1 MEGWK
6 KMAFADVATKFF
18 SGGTPSTKDS
28 SLWDGDIQWI
38 TSKWL
43 NERLYL
49 SYGEKNISEK
59 GLRSSA
65 TKLVKARSLILATRV
80 GVGKVSINEIDLAI
94 NQDLLGIEIDEYNY
108 SLEFL
113 AYQLR
118 SQKSQDYISSFK
130 RGATIQ
136 GVTQDCIKSIEL
148 NIPPLP
154 EQHKIA
160 HVLGKVQ
167 KAIEQQDKLIRT
179 TTELKKAFMQ
189 KLFTEGTRG
198 ESQKETEIGLVPE
211 SWEVVKMEECLL
223 QTQYGLSAKG
233 NEKGNVPILRMTN
246 QKDGYISNENLQYV
260 NILEK
265 ELVKFKVNIDDVI
278 FNRTNS
284 FELVGRTAIFK
295 LSGDYIFA
303 SYLIRL
309 ITNSKKLYPEFLN
322 FYLNADETQN
332 RLKSI
337 ATRGVS
343 QSNISATRLRGFV
356 IPLPSLAEQIEIIST
371 IKTFNQKIEF
381 QNKKKQTLTALFKT
395 LLHELMTGQRRV
407 HELEFEE
414 EITGVLI

>member
-1 MEGWK
+1 
-6 KMAFADVATKFF
+6 
-18 SGGTPSTKDS
+18 
-28 SLWDGDIQWI
+28 
-38 TSKWL
+38 
-43 NERLYL
+43 
-49 SYGEKNISEK
+49 
-59 GLRSSA
+59 
-65 TKLVKARSLILATRV
+65 
-80 GVGKVSINEIDLAI
+80 
-94 NQDLLGIEIDEYNY
+94 LGIEIDEHNY

-136 GVTQDCIKSIEL
+136 GVTQDCIKSIE
-148 NIPPLP
+148 PLP
-154 EQHKIA
+154 EQRKIT
-160 HVLGKVQ
+160 HVLNTVQ

-179 TTELKKAFMQ
+179 TTELKKALMQ

-246 QKDGYISNENLQYV
+246 QKDGYISDENLQYV
-260 NILEK
+260 NISEK
-265 ELVKFKVNIDDVI
+265 EFEKFKVNIDDVI

-343 QSNISATRLRGFV
+343 QSNISAARLRGFV

-407 HELEFEE
+407 HELEFEKME
-414 EITGVLI
+414 DFNTL

>member
-1 MEGWK
+1 MKGWK
-6 KMAFADVATKFF
+6 KMTFADVATKFF
-18 SGGTPSTKDS
+18 SGGTPPTKDS

-49 SYGEKNISEK
+49 SDGEKNINEK

-94 NQDLLGIEIDEYNY
+94 NQDLLGIEIDEHNY

-118 SQKSQDYISSFK
+118 SQKPQDYISLFK

-136 GVTQDCIKSIEL
+136 GVTKDCIKSIEL

-154 EQHKIA
+154 EQRKIA
-160 HVLGKVQ
+160 NVLSMVQ
-167 KAIEQQDKLIRT
+167 KASEHQDKLIRI
-179 TTELKKAFMQ
+179 TTELKKALMQ

-198 ESQKETEIGLVPE
+198 ELQKETEIGLVSE
-211 SWEVVKMEECLL
+211 SWEVVELGKCLL
-223 QTQYGLSAKG
+223 KTQYGISAKG
-233 NEKGNVPILRMTN
+233 KEKGNVPILRMTN
-246 QKDGYISNENLQYV
+246 QKDGYISCENLQYI
-260 NILEK
+260 NISEK
-265 ELVKFKVNIDDVI
+265 ELNKFKVNMDDVI

-295 LSGDYIFA
+295 ISDDYVFA

-309 ITNSKKLYPEFLN
+309 VSSQPYNVYKYAINTPYNS
-322 FYLNADETQN
+322 
-332 RLKSI
+332 
-337 ATRGVS
+337 
-343 QSNISATRLRGFV
+343 
-356 IPLPSLAEQIEIIST
+356 
-371 IKTFNQKIEF
+371 
-381 QNKKKQTLTALFKT
+381 TL
-395 LLHELMTGQRRV
+395 
-407 HELEFEE
+407 
-414 EITGVLI
+414 